1 MSVGVLTLEIR
12 LPGCKSL
19 KEKRGRLKPLLARL
33 HRNYN
38 ISAAEVDLQDK
49 WQASIVAVAAVS
61 NDRGHTQQLLQ
72 KIADWVEREWRDV
85 DLVDDQI
92 ELL

>member
-1 MSVGVLTLEIR
+1 MSVGVLILELRI
-12 LPGCKSL
+12 PGCSSL

-38 ISAAEVDLQDK
+38 VSAAEVDMLDK
-49 WQASIVAVAAVS
+49 WQAAVVAVAAVS
-61 NDRGHTQQLLQ
+61 NDSVHTRQLLQ
-72 KIADWVEREWRDV
+72 KIADWVDSEWRDL